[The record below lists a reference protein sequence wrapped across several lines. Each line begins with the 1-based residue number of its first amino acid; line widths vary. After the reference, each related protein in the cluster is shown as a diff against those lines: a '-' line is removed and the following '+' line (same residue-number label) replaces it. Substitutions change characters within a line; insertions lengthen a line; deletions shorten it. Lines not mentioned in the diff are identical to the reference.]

1 MKNLTIFILL
11 VSVLVPVLLFAQGS
25 AKKEMAPPISQETF
39 ACLNCHK
46 VYTPGIV
53 EDWLKSRHSKT
64 LPSSALKKAE
74 KARRISAK
82 KVAASLEKVVVGCY
96 ECHSLNAEKH
106 RDNFEHMGFKIN
118 VIVSPRDCATCHPVE
133 VKQFSDS
140 KKAHAVGNLVKNPV
154 YHTLVETVISKKTV
168 EDGKVVQ
175 KNVSDLTR
183 KETCFSCHG
192 TEVKVSGMETVKT
205 AMGEVEVPRLTNWP
219 NQGV

>member
-1 MKNLTIFILL
+1 MKNLAIFILL

-25 AKKEMAPPISQETF
+25 AKKEIAPPISRETF
-39 ACLNCHK
+39 PCLDCHK

-64 LPSSALKKAE
+64 LPSSALKKSE

-106 RDNFEHMGFKIN
+106 ADNFDHMGFNIN
-118 VIVSPRDCATCHPVE
+118 VVVSPQDCSTCHPVE
-133 VKQFSDS
+133 AKQYSGS
-140 KKAHAVGNLVKNPV
+140 KKAHAIGNLLKNPV
-154 YHTLVETVISKKTV
+154 YLGLVETVISKKVV
-168 EDGKVVQ
+168 EGGKEVQ
-175 KNVSDLTR
+175 KNMSDLTR

-192 TEVKVSGMETVKT
+192 TEVKVSGGGTGQE
-205 AMGEVEVPRLTNWP
+205 G
-219 NQGV
+219 GGGGG